1 MANNRWR
8 RANLTS
14 EFGLKRPHRGG
25 TLPEYDEIGPL
36 ISEQPHRRPRP
47 MRFVP
52 CGLDILPIPRVFA
65 KRPVRQRSGVTYDD
79 QPFTRS
85 ADGLAIRGRD

>member
-1 MANNRWR
+1 
-8 RANLTS
+8 
-14 EFGLKRPHRGG
+14 
-25 TLPEYDEIGPL
+25 
-36 ISEQPHRRPRP
+36 

-85 ADGLAIRGRD
+85 ADGLAIRGRR